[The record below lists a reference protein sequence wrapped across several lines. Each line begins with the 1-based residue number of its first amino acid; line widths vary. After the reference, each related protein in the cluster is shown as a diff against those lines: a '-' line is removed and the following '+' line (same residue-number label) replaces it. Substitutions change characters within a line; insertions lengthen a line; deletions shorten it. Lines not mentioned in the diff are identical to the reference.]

1 MKQKICLFDIIN
13 SMILIVFTLLCFY
26 PFYYVLINSIS
37 LPEKAGSIDT
47 VLIPYGFSLETYS
60 EVLKTNT
67 LYSSILVSVA
77 RALSGTALHL
87 FFSAMYAFVA
97 TKTALRFTRHRIPV
111 IKIMYRISIASM
123 YISAGLIPWYI
134 VMVAYGLKDNFF
146 VYIIPGMVGMFSV
159 ILIKTYMESIPA
171 ELEESA
177 VIDGAGY
184 FTVFLKMSL
193 PLSLPVLAA
202 IAVFSMVGAWNS
214 WFDNLM
220 LVRNSKLQTVS
231 LMLLN
236 ILRESEALAEEIART
251 GKLDASKIQMKKIT
265 PVSIRLASTMIVTV
279 PIIMVYPFLQK
290 YFVKGIMMGAI
301 KG

>member
-1 MKQKICLFDIIN
+1 MNQKLSLFDIIN
-13 SMILIVFTLLCFY
+13 SILLIIFTLLCFY
-26 PFYYVLINSIS
+26 PFYYVLINSLS

-47 VLIPYGFSLETYS
+47 VLIPYGFSLETYYQI
-60 EVLKTNT
+60 LKSKT
-67 LYSSILVSVA
+67 LYSSIMVSVS
-77 RALSGTALHL
+77 RAIIGTTLHL
-87 FFSAMYAFVA
+87 FFSSMYAFVA
-97 TKTALRFTRHRIPV
+97 TKTALRFTRLKIPV
-111 IKIMYRISIASM
+111 IKVMYRISIVSM
-123 YISAGLIPWYI
+123 YIGAGLIPWYI
-134 VMVAYGLKDNFF
+134 VMVSYGLKDNFL

-159 ILIKTYMESIPA
+159 ILIKTYMESIPV

-177 VIDGAGY
+177 IIDGAGY

-202 IAVFSMVGAWNS
+202 IAVFSMVGSWNS

-236 ILRESEALAEEIART
+236 ILRESEALSEEIARS
-251 GKLDASKIQMKKIT
+251 GRIDASKIKMTKIT
-265 PVSIRLASTMIVTV
+265 PVSIRMASTMIVTV
-279 PIIMVYPFLQK
+279 PIILVYPFLQK